1 MVVGRT
7 GACGGKTRSGG
18 ACRRAR
24 SGGSKRCALHSGR
37 QARAHRVR
45 GYGARGA
52 LESMAETLARFIADP
67 SVHPDSKAGLQEQL
81 NDVLLQMEGMPA
93 EEEELFF
100 PEHADEVV
108 ERLTR
113 EGEGVRPL
121 PSLTPPEPEE
131 EEVEEEE
138 PELQQVFDLLE
149 YGDLS
154 DADRERLE
162 SRKQQLLGGLAPV
175 DAGWGAPPRAGDK
188 RRQRSLPDPRG
199 GPSTRR
205 SASEVF
211 DPRTGRLFRR
221 NSAAPPAGYRDRRLY
236 RTAPR
241 RRSGHTEE
249 EEEALEEL
257 LR

>member
-162 SRKQQLLGGLAPV
+162 SRKQQLLGVSPPWMRVGVHRRARATN
-175 DAGWGAPPRAGDK
+175 DARGACLTRAGV
-188 RRQRSLPDPRG
+188 RARA
-199 GPSTRR
+199 GPLARCSIRAR
-205 SASEVF
+205 
-211 DPRTGRLFRR
+211 
-221 NSAAPPAGYRDRRLY
+221 AG
-236 RTAPR
+236 
-241 RRSGHTEE
+241 
-249 EEEALEEL
+249 
-257 LR
+257 